1 MNILVLNCGSSSVK
15 FSAFYAE
22 DGVLHRR
29 VSGLIDAIA
38 KPDCCLKRKF
48 FSPDI
53 SEERISHQI
62 PDCNVSVYNYDD
74 AVTLILKI
82 LLKGDSTLLP
92 GIETPGVKAIDTV
105 AHRVVHGGE
114 TFMNPVI
121 IDDNVIE
128 AIKANS
134 QHAPLHNPINLA
146 GIEAVS
152 RLLPAIRQV
161 AVFDTA
167 FHQSIPAEAFLYA
180 IPYSLYETHKIR
192 RYGFH
197 GISCQY
203 VYDEAA
209 RFLNKNPKDF
219 KAIICH
225 LGSGASITAV
235 DGGRSVD
242 TSMGMTPLEGL
253 VMGTRCGDL
262 DPSIIPFLCRE
273 TGMDISEV
281 EDMLNRQSGL
291 LGLSGTN
298 NDLRHLLKARLEA
311 KGKDAEKC
319 DLAIS
324 VYIHRIIRYIG
335 AFVSV
340 LNGIDAIIFT
350 AGAGE
355 GSSEIRKRIMD
366 RLGWL
371 NISINHESNQK
382 ALSGTTIISA
392 PDSGVTVLAVPTDE
406 EKQIAKEA
414 LSL

>member
-1 MNILVLNCGSSSVK
+1 MIKTNILVLNCGSSSVK
-15 FSAFYAE
+15 FSLFHME
-22 DGVLHRR
+22 GDELQKR
-29 VSGLIDAIA
+29 VSGTLDAIS
-38 KPDCCLKRKF
+38 KPDCCLKLNLCLPK
-48 FSPDI
+48 S
-53 SEERISHQI
+53 SEGKVFNEKTSRRLAVHSHEE
-62 PDCNVSVYNYDD
+62 
-74 AVTLILKI
+74 AVNLVLKTL
-82 LLKGDSTLLP
+82 GDHAHLP
-92 GIETPGVKAIDTV
+92 GLEAIDTV

-114 TFMNPVI
+114 AFMAPVI
-121 IDDNVIE
+121 IDDTVIK

-152 RLLPAIRQV
+152 RLLPDIRQV

-203 VYDEAA
+203 VYNEAA
-209 RFLNKNPKDF
+209 RFLNKNPKEF

-273 TGMDISEV
+273 TGMDIKDI

-291 LGLSGTN
+291 LGLSETN
-298 NDLRHLLKARLEA
+298 NDLRHLLEPRIRGE
-311 KGKDAEKC
+311 DAEKC
-319 DLAIS
+319 ELAIS

-340 LNGIDAIIFT
+340 LNGTDAIIFT

-366 RLGWL
+366 RLAWL
-371 NISINHESNQK
+371 NSSIDHEVNQIP
-382 ALSGTTIISA
+382 LSGTTVISQ
-392 PDSGVTVLAVPTDE
+392 PDSKVTVLVVPTDE